1 MTRRLAF
8 ILLLTLV
15 VAAPAF
21 AGGGKDTFKVAP
33 NVAFTTIDG
42 KTIHLADLHGK
53 VVLVDFW
60 ASWCVP
66 CRKSFPEIEG
76 LHKEFAA
83 KGLVVLAVTV
93 DEERKNA
100 DAFLEM
106 FQHTMTIVTD
116 PHGSVAEAFK
126 VSAMPSTMI
135 VDRAGNLR
143 YTHKG
148 YTDKVLANYRAQVVA
163 LLAEEAGQ

>member
-1 MTRRLAF
+1 MIRRLTF

-21 AGGGKDTFKVAP
+21 AGGGKDAFKAAP

-60 ASWCVP
+60 ASWCIP

-76 LHKEFAA
+76 LHKEFAS

-148 YTDKVLANYRAQVVA
+148 YTDKVLASYRSQVVA